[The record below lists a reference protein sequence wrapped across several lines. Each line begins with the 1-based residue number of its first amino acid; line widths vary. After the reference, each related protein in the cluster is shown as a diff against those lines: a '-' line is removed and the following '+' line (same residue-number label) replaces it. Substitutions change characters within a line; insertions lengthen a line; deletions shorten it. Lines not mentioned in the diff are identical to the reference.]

1 MIMKKNPLLI
11 AALVSTILTGH
22 SSALVPVNENFN
34 TNNLDPMV
42 WYQYQTGK
50 GRLVADKKKLSFEVL
65 SKPTN
70 DDFASIE
77 LLTSQPGYN
86 ESWELILDL
95 SNTSGLGFN
104 AGCGIMLFNVKD
116 RSDYMFMEF
125 YGKEGGVS
133 AGVIT
138 NGEHVKKSSASVNP
152 RVSKGSIRIRF
163 DKNSKLLTLHVSP
176 TDADE
181 GYTWIKL
188 GTFSPTGK
196 GGDVNSNWRMKSG
209 SGRFGVH
216 LFGFAQNTKVP
227 TGKATLDNLIISPRP

>member
-1 MIMKKNPLLI
+1 MKISPLLI
-11 AALVSTILTGH
+11 ATVVSAVLAGH

-34 TNNLDPMV
+34 NNLLDPAV

-50 GRLVADKKKLSFEVL
+50 GRLVADNKKLSFEVL

-116 RSDYMFMEF
+116 RSDYLFMEF

-138 NGEHVKKSSASVNP
+138 DGDHVKKSQATINP
-152 RVSKGSIRIRF
+152 KVSKGSIRIRF
-163 DKNSKLLTLHVSP
+163 DKGTKLLTLHVSP
-176 TDADE
+176 TTAEE
-181 GYTWIKL
+181 GYSWIKL
-188 GTFSPTGK
+188 GTFSPTGE
-196 GGDVNSNWRMKSG
+196 GGNVNSNWRMKDAN
-209 SGRFGVH
+209 GRFGVH
-216 LFGFAQNTKVP
+216 LFGFAQNNKVP
-227 TGKATLDNLIISPRP
+227 TGKATLDNLKISPRP